1 MEKVDIRF
9 TGFDEPDI
17 YDKYIEYKQIIQKD
31 FRKIS
36 KELISK
42 YKNSENLVSEMLFTA
57 ENVTYCRPYED
68 ANEEEFIRF
77 TDKYLSFSYPIFD
90 QYYDIHYLNIVIVKN
105 YKEFYFINFNVDDT
119 NKTIKK
125 FVIENNE
132 VKEYEYQYYVPHI
145 LDNDGEIDLL
155 ILQLH

>member
-17 YDKYIEYKQIIQKD
+17 YDKYIEYKQMIQKD

-57 ENVTYCRPYED
+57 ENVTYCRTYED
-68 ANEEEFIRF
+68 DNEEEFIRF

-119 NKTIKK
+119 NVFLIMLKSGGTGLNLTSASV
-125 FVIENNE
+125 VIHLDLWWNPQAENQDQ
-132 VKEYEYQYYVPHI
+132 V
-145 LDNDGEIDLL
+145 
-155 ILQLH
+155 

>member
-9 TGFDEPDI
+9 TGFDEPYI

-68 ANEEEFIRF
+68 DNEEEFIRF

-90 QYYDIHYLNIVIVKN
+90 
-105 YKEFYFINFNVDDT
+105 
-119 NKTIKK
+119 
-125 FVIENNE
+125 
-132 VKEYEYQYYVPHI
+132 
-145 LDNDGEIDLL
+145 
-155 ILQLH
+155 